1 MNRSI
6 LIVICDF
13 LLLSLLAFSNVDI
26 NRIRNPADTERTAS
40 LQLQTN
46 QARGDKDLA
55 AVMRQAL
62 NEQQKGRE
70 ALLQELAKAQQTAT
84 NNQALLAKAE
94 QEANRNQALL
104 AQAREEA
111 SQKQALLTQ
120 AEKEAS
126 QKQALLVEARREA
139 SQREALLVERE
150 RLVETL
156 KQGLDT
162 QNAQAQQLQEQ
173 RGYLEHQYVASQQ
186 RLDALNEKLHQ
197 ANIQDVI
204 SKEKLSAMKDE
215 VQRQVATTA
224 NLQRQISY
232 LADSNAVV
240 QAQKEQLTGKLLVAE
255 TQTQAATQ
263 QVAQMQTEVQTQRKE
278 KAQLIQHAEQLA
290 QGVKTLATNSGELA
304 KEIHQNTPLVPNTIF
319 SDFLSNRVEAAFHA
333 VRNGFLGSDKRRTT
347 ETILVTDGTRTFAL
361 CHVQDTPLAF
371 SSPGRDWDGLTGM
384 LEGKTHAVPI
394 RSVSFAW
401 PDPRVVLIPV
411 TKQEAQELGCKVY
424 TISSDPFRF
433 QQAVLV
439 GARESYYGECQFQM
453 DTSTPGYLKLDRSFI
468 KGLFGKFN
476 PSRGDLV
483 FSEHGELLGVMVNG
497 AYCRM
502 IHSFDVSATIHFGED
517 VAGEQTGQTLSR
529 LFAQATG
536 MPAKLQ

>member
-6 LIVICDF
+6 LIVMCDF

-26 NRIRNPADTERTAS
+26 NRIRNPADTERVGR
-40 LQLQTN
+40 LEPQTTETN
-46 QARGDKDLA
+46 SGRNDLA

-62 NEQQKGRE
+62 NEQQKGQQ
-70 ALLQELAKAQQTAT
+70 ALLRELAKAKEAAS

-94 QEANRNQALL
+94 EEASRNQALL
-104 AQAREEA
+104 AQA
-111 SQKQALLTQ
+111 QQ
-120 AEKEAS
+120 EAS

-156 KQGLDT
+156 KQGLNT
-162 QNAQAQQLQEQ
+162 QNAEAQQLQEQ
-173 RGYLEHQYVASQQ
+173 RGYLEHQYVSAQQ
-186 RLDALNEKLHQ
+186 RLDALNERLHQ

-204 SKEKLSAMKDE
+204 SKEKLSAMKNE
-215 VQRQVATTA
+215 VQRQVAKA
-224 NLQRQISY
+224 ADLQRQITY
-232 LADSNAVV
+232 LADSNTVV
-240 QAQKEQLTGKLLVAE
+240 QAEKEQLTGKLLVAE

-263 QVAQMQTEVQTQRKE
+263 QVAQMQTEVQSQRKQN
-278 KAQLIQHAEQLA
+278 AQLAHHAEQLA
-290 QGVKTLATNSGELA
+290 QGVKVLATNSGELA

-333 VRNGFLGSDKRRTT
+333 VRNGFLGSNKRRTT

-371 SSPGRDWDGLTGM
+371 SSPGRDWDGLSGM
-384 LEGKTHAVPI
+384 LEGKTRAVPI

-411 TKQEAQELGCKVY
+411 TKEEAQELGCKVY

-439 GARESYYGECQFQM
+439 GARESYYGECNFQM

-502 IHSFDVSATIHFGED
+502 IHSFDVSATIQFGQN
-517 VAGEQTGQTLSR
+517 VAGERTGETLSR
-529 LFAQATG
+529 LFSQTMG
-536 MPAKLQ
+536 IPVKLQ